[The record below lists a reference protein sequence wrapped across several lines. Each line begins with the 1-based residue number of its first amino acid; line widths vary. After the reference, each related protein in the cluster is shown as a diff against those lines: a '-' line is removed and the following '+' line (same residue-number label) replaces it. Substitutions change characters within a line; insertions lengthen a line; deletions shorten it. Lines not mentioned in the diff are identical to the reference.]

1 MCGRQAYK
9 ELASQRANQS
19 LGGHLGEADADQTI
33 LLEKA
38 KDALYGTFDRIVR
51 DRNQVEEGEGR
62 GRGGEGQGKGRGR
75 GEEGERKGRGNIEPV
90 FKLLVII
97 CYLQLLFIFLVIFFV
112 SYYFTYPV
120 EIVM

>member
-51 DRNQVEEGEGR
+51 DRNQVEEGEG
-62 GRGGEGQGKGRGR
+62 QGKGRGR
-75 GEEGERKGRGNIEPV
+75 GEEAGRQGRQGRGRGGGRGRGE
-90 FKLLVII
+90 
-97 CYLQLLFIFLVIFFV
+97 
-112 SYYFTYPV
+112 
-120 EIVM
+120 